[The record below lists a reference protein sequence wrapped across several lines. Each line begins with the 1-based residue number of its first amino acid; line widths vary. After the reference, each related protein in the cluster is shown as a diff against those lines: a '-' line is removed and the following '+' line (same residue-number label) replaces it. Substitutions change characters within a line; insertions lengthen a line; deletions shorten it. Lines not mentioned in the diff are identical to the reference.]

1 MMKEQKPPDGPE
13 SAEPDRLRLREGPAR
28 KDVPEL
34 AEEREARANATAHRS
49 SRPQPTMQ
57 NNKMHTQKTRG
68 RLNRDTMKLLGK
80 VLGDYFDHVRQQ
92 EVPEHITNLV
102 KRFEERN
109 DKGSN

>member
-1 MMKEQKPPDGPE
+1 MKEQKPTVAPE
-13 SAEPDRLRLREGPAR
+13 SAEAEVHRLRTATDR

-34 AEEREARANATAHRS
+34 AEEREIRANSANQRPL
-49 SRPQPTMQ
+49 RPQSTMQ
-57 NNKMHTQKTRG
+57 NKMQTQKARG

-92 EVPEHITNLV
+92 EVPEHITDLV